1 MYEAVIGYTLD
12 DECVAWGSG
21 DTAEAAIRDAVEWF
35 IVNVSDCIE
44 PDDYE
49 ATVYEEPLTRERHDG
64 DDEIYEWLSRGTVTV
79 TIAAKVG
86 DGFAW
91 SAGPVAWDG
100 VTVIP

>member
-35 IVNVSDCIE
+35 IANVSDCIE

-49 ATVYEEPLTRERHDG
+49 ATVYCEPLTRDRPDG
-64 DDEIYEWLSRGTVTV
+64 DGEVYAWQDRAIATVYIDHRGR
-79 TIAAKVG
+79 
-86 DGFAW
+86 W
-91 SAGPVAWDG
+91 QSGPLMWDG
-100 VTVIP
+100 GPGGEVTP